1 VANKAVRAVIVGG
14 AAALVGVLLLLSDV
28 LGTIENTT
36 WDVRVR
42 ALARPSS
49 ATDEIALVLVDQADL
64 DEMREVNGI
73 DWPWPRSLYGY
84 MIDFAAEA
92 GAASFS
98 VDLVLE
104 DSGAGVSDNQVM
116 LAAAGRYGRT
126 VYGTELLGE
135 WSNEAERWPDGVP
148 RPELAVNGLSEI
160 ERAMITFPEAT
171 FPRESV
177 IPSNA
182 DLSFFNQKNDEDGV
196 FRRYRLVNYLGDQ
209 PMLALGLAPAL
220 LDAPRPLEIIFSARS
235 VVVGDLEI
243 PVDRDGRVILNY
255 TTPERVDPES
265 GEILPPHHTAF
276 SAFDMAVSGFNL
288 SVGGEPL
295 IDPDELSGKHLLLGV
310 TGSGLRD
317 LRPTPVE
324 ELAAGVTG
332 HATMLDNVLSGSFMR
347 DTPLWFSALLIVALA
362 VGFAFLAT
370 YASKS
375 WVELL
380 IFLFGVVVAVGLGF
394 AAYPLG
400 YWFPI
405 AAPLAAVL
413 LSIAA
418 ANVVNY
424 ATEGAQKRFI
434 RGAFGQYLSP
444 DVVNQVVDNP
454 DRLRLGGERR
464 ELTMFF
470 SDIQGFTTI
479 SEALDPEQ
487 LSAFL
492 NVYLTE
498 MGRIIHDE
506 GGTIDKFEGDA
517 IIAFWNAPLEVENH
531 PERAVRTALRCQTR
545 LAELRDRWNAPPP
558 DGVGVPILTRIGLNT
573 GEVSVGNFGS
583 ESRFDYTA
591 LGDHMNLASRLE
603 GSNKMFGTYVL
614 VSEFTMRR
622 LSDVFAGREL
632 GRIAVVG
639 RAEPIAVFEPMFREQ
654 YAERAQVLD
663 AYATGLQAWYRG
675 ELDAA
680 NEAFAAIATQDEPA
694 KRMLAQIELIRG
706 AGTRVTQGSWD
717 GVVRLTEK

>member
-1 VANKAVRAVIVGG
+1 MANKAVRATIVGG
-14 AAALVGVLLLLSDV
+14 AAALVGVLLLLSGV
-28 LGTIENTT
+28 LSTLENTT

-42 ALARPSS
+42 SLARPSP
-49 ATDEIALVLVDQADL
+49 ATDRIALVLIDQVDI

-84 MIDFAAEA
+84 MIDFAAAA

-104 DSGAGVSDNQVM
+104 DNGAGRGDNEIM
-116 LAAAGRYGRT
+116 LAAAERYGNA

-135 WSNEAERWPDGVP
+135 LSSDVERWPDGVP
-148 RPELAVNGLSEI
+148 RPQLNVTGLSELQ
-160 ERAMITFPEAT
+160 RAEITFSEAT

-177 IPSNA
+177 IPANA
-182 DLSFFNQKNDEDGV
+182 DLSFFNQRNDEDGV

-209 PMLALGLAPAL
+209 PLLALGVAPAL
-220 LDAPRPLEIIFSARS
+220 IEASRPLEIAFSQRT
-235 VVVGDLEI
+235 VTIGDVEI
-243 PVDRDGRVILNY
+243 PVDRDGRVILNF
-255 TTPERVDPES
+255 TTPERLDPEG
-265 GEILPPHHTAF
+265 GEPTPPHHQAF
-276 SAFDMAVSGFNL
+276 SAFDVAVSGFNL
-288 SVGGEPL
+288 SVGEQPL
-295 IDPDELSGKHLLLGV
+295 ISPEELAGKHLLLGV

-317 LRPTPVE
+317 LRPTPLE

-332 HATMLDNVLSGSFMR
+332 HATMLDNVLSGSFIR
-347 DTPLWFSALLIVALA
+347 DTPLWFSVLLILALGIA
-362 VGFAFLAT
+362 FAYAAT
-370 YASKS
+370 FASRS

-380 IFLFGVVVAVGLGF
+380 IFLFGLALPMALGFFAYTLGFWLPVVAPV
-394 AAYPLG
+394 
-400 YWFPI
+400 I
-405 AAPLAAVL
+405 AVL
-413 LSIAA
+413 LAVAA

-434 RGAFGQYLSP
+434 RSAFGQYLSP

-454 DRLRLGGERR
+454 ERLRLGGERR
-464 ELTMFF
+464 ELSMFF

-487 LSAFL
+487 LSSFL

-517 IIAFWNAPLEVENH
+517 IIAFWNAPLEVEGH
-531 PERAVRTALRCQTR
+531 PERAVRAALRCQER
-545 LAELRDRWNAPPP
+545 LAELRERWKAPPP
-558 DGVGVPILTRIGLNT
+558 DGVGVPILTRIGINT

-583 ESRFDYTA
+583 ETRFDYTA

-614 VSEFTMRR
+614 VSEFTVRR
-622 LSDVFAGREL
+622 LPTNIVAREL

-639 RAEPIAVFEPMFREQ
+639 RAEPIAVFEPMTHEAYATRAHVFDT
-654 YAERAQVLD
+654 YVTGLYAWYGADLDAAERAFSSI
-663 AYATGLQAWYRG
+663 
-675 ELDAA
+675 A
-680 NEAFAAIATQDEPA
+680 NEDEPA
-694 KRMLAQIELIRG
+694 KRMLTQVSFVRDQSTPLSERG
-706 AGTRVTQGSWD
+706 WD

>member
-1 VANKAVRAVIVGG
+1 
-14 AAALVGVLLLLSDV
+14 
-28 LGTIENTT
+28 
-36 WDVRVR
+36 
-42 ALARPSS
+42 
-49 ATDEIALVLVDQADL
+49 VDQLDL

-84 MIDFAAEA
+84 MIDFAAAA

-104 DSGAGVSDNQVM
+104 DGGAGISDNQVM
-116 LAAAGRYGRT
+116 LASAGRYGRT

-135 WSNEAERWPDGVP
+135 WSNEVERWPEGIP
-148 RPELAVNGLSEI
+148 RPQLEVNGLSEI
-160 ERAMITFPEAT
+160 GRATITFSEAT

-177 IPSNA
+177 MPANA
-182 DLSFFNQKNDEDGV
+182 ELAFFNQKNDEDGV

-220 LDAPRPLEIIFSARS
+220 IDALRPLEITFSRRS
-235 VVVGDLEI
+235 VSVAGIEI

-255 TTPERVDPES
+255 TTPERLEHKS
-265 GEILPPHHTAF
+265 GELLPPHHQAF
-276 SAFDMAVSGFNL
+276 SAFDVAVSGFNL
-288 SVGGEPL
+288 SVGELPL
-295 IDPDELSGKHLLLGV
+295 VDPEELTGKHLMLGV

-317 LRPTPVE
+317 LRPTPLE

-332 HATMLDNVLSGSFMR
+332 HATMLDNVLSGSFIR
-347 DTPLWFSALLIVALA
+347 DTPLWFSVLLIVAPA
-362 VGFAFLAT
+362 VGFAFVAT

-375 WVELL
+375 WAELL
-380 IFLFGVVVAVGLGF
+380 IFLFGLAVPVGVGF

-413 LSIAA
+413 LAIAA

-487 LSAFL
+487 LSTFL

-517 IIAFWNAPLEVENH
+517 IIAFWNAPLEVEHH
-531 PERAVRTALRCQTR
+531 PERAVRTALRCQER
-545 LAELRDRWNAPPP
+545 LAELRERWKAPPP
-558 DGVGVPILTRIGLNT
+558 EGVGVPILTRIGLNT

-603 GSNKMFGTYVL
+603 GSNKVFGTYVL

-622 LSDVFAGREL
+622 LPDEIVGREL

-639 RAEPIAVFEPMFREQ
+639 RAEPIAVFEPMYRTE
-654 YAERAQVLD
+654 YARRATVLD
-663 AYATGLQAWYRG
+663 TYVTGLYAWYRA

-680 NEAFAAIATQDEPA
+680 EKAFSAIAAQDEPA
-694 KRMLAQIELIRG
+694 KRMLAQVAVARDSEGEARSVENG
-706 AGTRVTQGSWD
+706 WD